1 MSIYSTSV
9 KRPVTTILVFV
20 AVMVI
25 GLYSLLQLP
34 VDLYPEVELPF
45 VTVIT
50 TYPGASA
57 TDIESN
63 VTRILEDG
71 LNSVSNL
78 KELTSRSNDGLS
90 VLFLAFEYGSN
101 LDEASNDIR
110 SNLNFVSRLLPDGC
124 EDPSVV
130 KFNSSMMPIIFYAIT
145 ASESY
150 AGLEKILD
158 EKIVNPLNRIE
169 GVGNVS
175 LTGVPG
181 RRIYIDV
188 DPRKMEAYNLTI
200 EQIGAV
206 LRAENMNLPAG
217 YIEMGQTDYPLRI
230 QGEFPESDLLKD
242 IVISNFGGNAVYLKD
257 IAEVRDTIRESKL
270 DTKINGSLGMGL
282 FVQKQS
288 GGNTV
293 KVTREI
299 EKTLEVL
306 KKDLPPDIKIEN
318 LFSSA
323 SFITDSINN
332 LSETLM
338 YAAIFVILVVL
349 FFLGRWRATLII
361 ILTIPISLVVA
372 FIYLFVT
379 GASIN
384 IISLTSLSI
393 AIGMVV
399 DDAIVVLENIT
410 KHIERGSRPREAAIY
425 ATNEVWLAV
434 IVTTLTVVAVFFP
447 LTFVKGLTGVLFKQ
461 LGMIV
466 TITVVTST
474 LAAITFT
481 PTLSALLLRLTPIRP
496 DAPFWTYDGSLR
508 KALDRF
514 DNFYEATLNW
524 ALHHKT
530 VVTIIATVVFVA
542 SMSLFGIISTE
553 FFPEADESRINVTV
567 ELQTGTRVDN
577 SILLAD
583 RIDSILSTKY
593 PEIDLISTSTGSD
606 DQGGFSSI
614 FSAGGTHIISHS
626 LRLVP
631 IDDRDRNVWE
641 IADDIRRDL
650 SVYPEII
657 NYSVSTGG
665 GGMQGFG
672 GNTVDI
678 EVYGYDISATNIV
691 AQEIADRV
699 KQIEG
704 ARDVTISRD
713 KSKPELQV
721 ILDQN
726 KMMGSGLNTAAVA
739 SAIRNRVDGL
749 TATRLRQSGNEYDVI
764 VRFRKSARSS
774 LTDIQNIGIVNPA
787 GRIIRLG
794 EIAEIKEYWA
804 PPQID
809 RKRKERIVTVSLT
822 PYQRSLTDLQ
832 KEIQGIIDS
841 TQKPSGIMVQIS
853 GAIEEQA
860 EAFMDMA
867 MLLVVSLILV
877 YLVMASQFE
886 SLRMP
891 LIIMFSIPFAF
902 SGVAIALFLTNTPL
916 SVISAMG
923 AVLLIGIVVKNAIVL
938 VDFINLMRDRGND
951 LYSAILMSGKSR
963 LRPVLMTSAT
973 TILAMFPLAF
983 SAGSGS
989 ELWRPMGIAV
999 IGGLIFSTFVT
1010 LVLVPVVYAIF
1021 ITRKERWKYREAY
1034 SELQYL
1040 NGNNRNNG
1048 DSSETGT
1055 AR

>member
-9 KRPVTTILVFV
+9 KKPVTTILIFV
-20 AVMVI
+20 AVVVI
-25 GLYSLLQLP
+25 GLYSLIQLP
-34 VDLYPEVELPF
+34 VDLYPEIELPF

-57 TDIESN
+57 SDIENN
-63 VTRILEDG
+63 VTRTLEDA

-78 KELTSRSNDGLS
+78 KEITSRSSDGMSVIFLS
-90 VLFLAFEYGSN
+90 FEYGSN

-110 SNLNFVSRLLPDGC
+110 SNLNFVTRYLPEGS
-124 EDPSVV
+124 EDPTIV
-130 KFNSSMMPIIFYAIT
+130 KFNSSMMPIIFFAIT
-145 ASESY
+145 ANESY

-169 GVGNVS
+169 GVGAVT

-188 DPRKMEAYNLTI
+188 DPRRMEAYNLTL

-206 LRAENMNLPAG
+206 LRAENMNMPAG

-230 QGEFPESDLLKD
+230 QGEFPESDVIKD
-242 IVISNFGGNAVYLKD
+242 IVISSFNGNTIYLKD

-270 DTKINGSLGMGL
+270 DTKINGARGMGL

-293 KVTREI
+293 KVTKEI
-299 EKTLEVL
+299 EKRLEVL
-306 KKDLPPDIKIEN
+306 KKELPPDVKVEL

-332 LSETLM
+332 LSQTLM
-338 YAAIFVILVVL
+338 FAAIFVILVVL

-361 ILTIPISLVVA
+361 ILTIPISLIVA
-372 FIYLFVT
+372 FIYLFIT
-379 GASIN
+379 NASIN

-474 LAAITFT
+474 IAAITFT
-481 PTLSALLLRLTPIRP
+481 PTLSALMLKLRPIRP
-496 DAPFWTYDGSLR
+496 DAPFWSYDGSVR
-508 KALDRF
+508 KGLDKF
-514 DNFYEATLNW
+514 DNLYERTLKW
-524 ALHHKT
+524 ALYHKT
-530 VVTIIATVVFVA
+530 VVTIIAVGVFVG
-542 SMSLFGIISTE
+542 SLSLFGAIDTE
-553 FFPEADESRINVTV
+553 FFPQADESRISASI

-577 SILLAD
+577 TIRLAD
-583 RIDSILSTKY
+583 RIDSLVRARY

-614 FSAGGTHIISHS
+614 FGAGGTHIIEYSF
-626 LRLVP
+626 RLVP
-631 IDDRDRNVWE
+631 VDEREKSVWE
-641 IADDIRRDL
+641 IAEQMRQDF
-650 SVYPEII
+650 SVHPEII
-657 NYSVSTGG
+657 NLTISTSDNMGT
-665 GGMQGFG
+665 FG
-672 GNTVDI
+672 SNTVDV
-678 EVYGYDISATNIV
+678 EVYGYDIAATNIV
-691 AQEIADRV
+691 AQELADRIKV
-699 KQIEG
+699 IEG
-704 ARDVTISRD
+704 AKDVTISRD
-713 KSKPELQV
+713 KSKPELQI
-721 ILDQN
+721 ILDQG
-726 KMMGSGLNTAAVA
+726 KMISSGLNTATVA
-739 SAIRNRVDGL
+739 TTIRNRVDGL
-749 TATRLRQSGNEYDVI
+749 TATRLRQFGNEYDVV
-764 VRFRKSARSS
+764 VRFRESARSS
-774 LTDIQNIGIVNPA
+774 LTDIENIGITNPT

-832 KEIQGIIDS
+832 KDIQKAIDS
-841 TQKPSGIMVQIS
+841 TPKPSGIMVQIS
-853 GAIEEQA
+853 GAIEDQM
-860 EAFMDMA
+860 EAFMDIA
-867 MLLVVSLILV
+867 MLLIVSLILV

-891 LIIMFSIPFAF
+891 FIIMFSIPFAF
-902 SGVAIALFLTNTPL
+902 SGVAIALFITGTPL
-916 SVISAMG
+916 SVISGIG

-938 VDFINLMRDRGND
+938 VDFINLVRDRGND
-951 LYSAILMSGKSR
+951 LYGAILISGRSR

-973 TILAMFPLAF
+973 TILAMLPLAI
-983 SAGSGS
+983 SRGSGS

-999 IGGLIFSTFVT
+999 IGGLIFSTLVT
-1010 LVLVPVVYAIF
+1010 LVLVPVVYAVF
-1021 ITRKERWKYREAY
+1021 ITRKERKKYRDAY
-1034 SELQYL
+1034 SELQFL
-1040 NGNNRNNG
+1040 NGDNG
-1048 DSSETGT
+1048 NGNK
-1055 AR
+1055 